1 MLQPIRVAGTLIL
14 NRAILCRPPF
24 CHCMSQSFT
33 QDRPSQ
39 QWLKQ
44 GIIGCLVVL
53 CLTFVTPLGGN
64 GVAIAQTLD
73 ASSFTNLSRLD
84 GEATVELMVKGEPI
98 TIEVKGNEAPIT
110 AGNFVELVN
119 SGFYDGLSFHR
130 VVRSPRP
137 FVVQGGDPQSKDP
150 DFPPERLGTAGYT
163 DPATGQER
171 NIPLEILP
179 RRSDATLYGRT
190 FDMAGVTAR
199 PVLNHTRGAVAMAR
213 SQSPNSG
220 SSQFYITLA
229 DQGFLDG
236 KYAVFGYVT
245 EGMDVVDN
253 ILQGDRIDSAV
264 VTEGLDNLVSP
275 ES

>member
-1 MLQPIRVAGTLIL
+1 MLQSMHLAKAQAQ
-14 NRAILCRPPF
+14 NRANVF
-24 CHCMSQSFT
+24 CLMSQFIR
-33 QDRPSQ
+33 QLFRRWHLYK
-39 QWLKQ
+39 QWLV
-44 GIIGCLVVL
+44 GGMAAVL
-53 CLTFVTPLGGN
+53 LTLVTPWGGN
-64 GVAIAQTLD
+64 GMAIAQALD
-73 ASSFTNLSRLD
+73 ASSFPDLPRLN
-84 GEATVELMVKGEPI
+84 GEATVVLTVNDQPI
-98 TIEVKGNEAPIT
+98 TIQVQGNEAPIT

-119 SGFYDGLSFHR
+119 ASFYDGLSFHR

-150 DFPPERLGTAGYT
+150 DFPPELLGTAGYT

-179 RRSDATLYGRT
+179 RRSDIILYGRT
-190 FDMAGVTAR
+190 FDRVGIRAR

-213 SQSPNSG
+213 SQDPNSG

-245 EGMDVVDN
+245 EGMDVVDK
-253 ILQGDRIDSAV
+253 ILQGDRIESAV
-264 VTEGLDNLVSP
+264 VTAGLENLVNP
-275 ES
+275 